1 MSEFAYLLRYY
12 SGIGN
17 SINFKPFHIRLL
29 NEVIPNVQAREKLES
44 IRAITKDNIKT
55 LVMLAYDDPKLAE
68 KAENMYL
75 LNSMEKPKR

>member
-12 SGIGN
+12 PGVGN
-17 SINFKPFHIRLL
+17 SITFQPFHIRLL
-29 NEVIPNVQAREKLES
+29 NEVIQNVQAREKLES
-44 IRAITKDNIKT
+44 IRAVTKDNIKA
-55 LVMLAYDDPKLAE
+55 LVMLAYNDEELAE

>member
-12 SGIGN
+12 PGVGN
-17 SINFKPFHIRLL
+17 SIEFKPFHIRLL
-29 NEVIPNVQAREKLES
+29 NEVIQNVQAREKLES
-44 IRAITKDNIKT
+44 IRAVTKDNIKA
-55 LVMLAYDDPKLAE
+55 LVMLAYNDEELAE